1 MHYCLLVNRPNLVL
15 CKNYW

>member
-1 MHYCLLVNRPNLVL
+1 VNRPNLVL